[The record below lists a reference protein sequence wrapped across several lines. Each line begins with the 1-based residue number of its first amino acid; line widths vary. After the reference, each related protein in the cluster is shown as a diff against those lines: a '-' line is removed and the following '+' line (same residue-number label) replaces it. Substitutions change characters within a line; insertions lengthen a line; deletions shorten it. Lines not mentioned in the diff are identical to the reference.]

1 MANTSMSH
9 GEVKKVC
16 DGLECSPSQ
25 HDATG
30 HHGGAPNIVPTSKSS
45 EATSSKH
52 KTGEFKMSDRGRTLP
67 NYKGEFAD
75 KKEPW

>member
-16 DGLECSPSQ
+16 DSLECSPSQ
-25 HDATG
+25 HDASG
-30 HHGGAPNIVPTSKSS
+30 NYGGKPSIEPTAKSGD
-45 EATSSKH
+45 ATSSKH
-52 KTGEFKMSDRGRTLP
+52 KTSEFQKTDRGRGLP
-67 NYKGEFAD
+67 NYKGQFAD